1 MKRSLFLAGM
11 LLPVFTYSQSADSSR
26 PSKLTTTSPRLGGV
40 TITNL
45 VAPIRADGN
54 TFIMQTPVVDIGIP
68 VYKNFRSKHPVL
80 LKTGIRYQGLFL
92 SNEKNIGSTNFH
104 SITIPLLFNYSI
116 SRATSISFIGLASA
130 GSDFKRNLERK
141 DILYT
146 VGVRIGFHQ
155 DKAFKYGVTLTYLD
169 NYAGKYLLPIPDI
182 DWTISKRLS
191 LTGILP
197 ARMSLKYK
205 VAEAQSLGLTISTGG
220 AMYRLNENQKAQYLH
235 LRQNS
240 GGLIYDLTLNKRW
253 KVNLIGGHTFM
264 QRLETFNIDQKVSL
278 NSFRKLNDRITN
290 ISYQQNSFIFQGGIS
305 YQF

>member
-1 MKRSLFLAGM
+1 MKRNLFLVGI

-40 TITNL
+40 NISNFVTP
-45 VAPIRADGN
+45 VKAAGK
-54 TFIMQTPVVDIGIP
+54 TFIMQSPVADIGMP
-68 VYKNFRSKHPVL
+68 VYKNFSSKHPIL

-92 SNEKNIGSTNFH
+92 SNEKNIGSTDFH
-104 SITIPLLFNYSI
+104 SITIPLLFNYSL

-130 GSDFKRNLERK
+130 GSDFKRNLEGK

-146 VGVRIGFHQ
+146 VGVRIGFRQ
-155 DKAFKYGVTLTYLD
+155 NKAFKYGVTLTYTN

-191 LTGILP
+191 LTGVLP
-197 ARMSLKYK
+197 ARVSFKYK
-205 VAEAQSLGLTISTGG
+205 MSATQSLGLTASISS
-220 AMYRLNENQKAQYLH
+220 AMYRLNQNQDAQYLH

-240 GGLIYDLTLNKRW
+240 GGIIYDLTLSKRW
-253 KVNLIGGHTFM
+253 KLNLVAGHTFM

-278 NSFRKLNDRITN
+278 NGFGKLNDRVSN

>member
-11 LLPVFTYSQSADSSR
+11 LLPVFTYSQGADSSR

-104 SITIPLLFNYSI
+104 SITIPLLFHYSI

-130 GSDFKRNLERK
+130 GSDFKFNLEGK

-146 VGVRIGFHQ
+146 VGVRIGFRQ
-155 DKAFKYGVTLTYLD
+155 NKSFKYGVTLTYTD

-191 LTGILP
+191 LTGVLP
-197 ARMSLKYK
+197 ARVSFKYK
-205 VAEAQSLGLTISTGG
+205 MSATQSLGLTASISA
-220 AMYRLNENQKAQYLH
+220 AMYRLNQNQDEQYLH

-240 GGLIYDLTLNKRW
+240 GGLIYDLTLSKRW
-253 KVNLIGGHTFM
+253 KLNLVAGHTFM

-278 NSFRKLNDRITN
+278 NGFGKLNDRVSN